1 MRGLKKTAPRSHK
14 QYFPLFFICMTML
27 DYKQKKQPF
36 QHMLKP
42 SLFNKGLNK
51 ERLLCL
57 PESRLS

>member
-1 MRGLKKTAPRSHK
+1 MRGLKKTAHGSHK

-27 DYKQKKQPF
+27 EYKQKKPF

-51 ERLLCL
+51 EGLLFL
-57 PESRLS
+57 PQSRLS